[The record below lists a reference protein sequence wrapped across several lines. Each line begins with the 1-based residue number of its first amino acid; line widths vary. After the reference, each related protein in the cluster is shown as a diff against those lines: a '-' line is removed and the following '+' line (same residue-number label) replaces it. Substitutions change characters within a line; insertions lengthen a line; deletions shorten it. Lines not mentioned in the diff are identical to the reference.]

1 MKVLDQDTNR
11 EIDFVLVMRYA
22 FESKAAGAFDI
33 IEKYKSYH
41 PLMTWLE
48 SYDLVYRWGSIDD
61 MRRMSNM
68 DDVIEF
74 REAIERRDVDKLN
87 WLIQEDTTDM
97 LTEEIRERT
106 GGNDPLWYQLE
117 PIRNWMNTFPSPL
130 REFVFGTYQDRISL
144 ILDGIIDDINIVV
157 NHSCGKLFELIRI
170 FIRIHGVDS
179 ICQISGCVYMCWSD
193 DKLENILWFLST
205 CLDLGFTLD
214 ETQWNSIA
222 VHDRRI
228 YYITVNRFEL
238 DMDLSTALMNVSRT
252 KIGPSSGF

>member
-1 MKVLDQDTNR
+1 
-11 EIDFVLVMRYA
+11 
-22 FESKAAGAFDI
+22 
-33 IEKYKSYH
+33 
-41 PLMTWLE
+41 
-48 SYDLVYRWGSIDD
+48 

-130 REFVFGTYQDRISL
+130 REFVFGIYQDRISL

-157 NHSCGKLFELIRI
+157 KHSCGKLFELIRI

-193 DKLENILWFLST
+193 DKLEDILWFLST

-238 DMDLSTALMNVSRT
+238 DMDLSTALMNVSSDRT
-252 KIGPSSGF
+252 QLWFLKN

>member
-1 MKVLDQDTNR
+1 MVPTGTDKELD
-11 EIDFVLVMRYA
+11 EYVSV
-22 FESKAAGAFDI
+22 
-33 IEKYKSYH
+33 
-41 PLMTWLE
+41 P
-48 SYDLVYRWGSIDD
+48 
-61 MRRMSNM
+61 
-68 DDVIEF
+68 
-74 REAIERRDVDKLN
+74 
-87 WLIQEDTTDM
+87 TTG
-97 LTEEIRERT
+97 ICI
-106 GGNDPLWYQLE
+106 W
-117 PIRNWMNTFPSPL
+117 
-130 REFVFGTYQDRISL
+130 TYQDRISL